1 MLLTEKGKP
10 QSFNEIVTLVRSLV
24 VFYMKWRVFILAYIK
39 QKWQH
44 GIFIKEKYI
53 RDVRK

>member
-10 QSFNEIVTLVRSLV
+10 QSLNEIVTLVRSLV